1 MNYIKN
7 LTRFPVKIQFNQFH
21 ALELKELLLNFSLEK
36 KGNRKSSLFLIK
48 YISLALGTDIF

>member
-21 ALELKELLLNFSLEK
+21 ALKLKGVLLNFSSEK
-36 KGNRKSSLFLIK
+36 LRYFSLNIYHLR
-48 YISLALGTDIF
+48 